1 VKCAGVVRGWFLV
14 TAATPDSPS
23 EERKLLV
30 FRLLSIYNDLEYGVL
45 SGCAAYQSV
54 VTVLQAVLLTVQI
67 TIYHVTH

>member
-1 VKCAGVVRGWFLV
+1 MKCSVVVRGWFLV

-45 SGCAAYQSV
+45 SQSA